1 MTEQRRGESPR
12 CDRCRSPYPR
22 RPRRHDYGT
31 VLRNSTSRFHSS
43 PTTSKPLHTGGGRD
57 SDRRRQYGLR
67 TFRGFPRR
75 LSHHCP
81 TARATGN
88 RAPPVCASRETA
100 RARDRSYDS
109 PRGRCPQLCACRA
122 LPLVCYRARNGS
134 TLCLRSGVRSLRSE
148 TTRRSSRPSSG
159 DSLQISGLLVSTAA
173 GRSPSY
179 MWPSAIG
186 SSRRSSNA
194 GGRRRAGPRS
204 ARSAAS
210 CPQPSARRSPYAEAR
225 ARSPQGE
232 SSRPAGPACG
242 RPPAPQGSGYGSG
255 VEPPRNRPMP
265 DLAHGPGRT
274 FVYAPV
280 PPGRGLRGHRLR
292 VCQLSIGGTA
302 AVRRFL
308 FAADLTVPTTRPP
321 PLRDHSPI
329 TRGGRVRSLLGPSVV
344 RAPGPASTA
353 LRAPHGRSA
362 RAERRSG
369 GRANPPQSSP
379 S

>member
-179 MWPSAIG
+179 CGPPPSDRAAGAPTPAAGGGQALVLPDQQPHVLNRQLADRLTPKRVRGRHKASRVARRGRPAVVLQLLKGAVTVQG
-186 SSRRSSNA
+186 SSHRGIVPCQISDTVRAGRSCTRLCPRA
-194 GGRRRAGPRS
+194 GGSEGTDFGCVNCRS
-204 ARSAAS
+204 V
-210 CPQPSARRSPYAEAR
+210 
-225 ARSPQGE
+225 
-232 SSRPAGPACG
+232 G
-242 RPPAPQGSGYGSG
+242 RPPCGASCS
-255 VEPPRNRPMP
+255 PR
-265 DLAHGPGRT
+265 T
-274 FVYAPV
+274 
-280 PPGRGLRGHRLR
+280 
-292 VCQLSIGGTA
+292 
-302 AVRRFL
+302 
-308 FAADLTVPTTRPP
+308 
-321 PLRDHSPI
+321 
-329 TRGGRVRSLLGPSVV
+329 
-344 RAPGPASTA
+344 
-353 LRAPHGRSA
+353 
-362 RAERRSG
+362 
-369 GRANPPQSSP
+369 
-379 S
+379 